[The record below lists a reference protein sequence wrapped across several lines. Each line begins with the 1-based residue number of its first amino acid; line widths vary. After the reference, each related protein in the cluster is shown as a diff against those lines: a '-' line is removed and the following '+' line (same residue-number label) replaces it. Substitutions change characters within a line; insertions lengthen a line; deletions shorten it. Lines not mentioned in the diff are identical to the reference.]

1 MSKSALEIS
10 EKNLVASV
18 QNWSELVA
26 LVEAN
31 RDNATLVYVDSA
43 GKLPLASATVAATG
57 TIISDA
63 TALTEQINVI
73 TDADGA
79 KGVILPVATEDSV
92 VIVINSN
99 ASSDLLVYPVL
110 LSQINALE
118 ASSAF
123 TVSSGQ
129 TATFVGRSATL
140 WNTAEMS
147 NVVVG
152 LTASGAE
159 LNVLDGVTAGTV
171 TASKGLVVDA
181 SKDLS
186 ALNDVGVVNLDA
198 GSSGVAGS
206 VDVFPTT
213 AASGKLAITCTD
225 QGSDITSIL
234 NLAAQTQAATITLPD
249 VNLATSYVP
258 LSTAALTLAE
268 IDTLTG
274 LTVTTAEINKN
285 DVTAQAETIDS
296 GVAASVLI
304 KNTKINNT
312 GAGAITLGVPDAT
325 MYGLVKTIE
334 MTVAGGDVTLALT
347 NVQGGTEAT
356 TATFAAVNDCL
367 VLIGGTSKWYVI
379 GESGVVLS

>member
-110 LSQINALE
+110 LSQINALG
-118 ASSAF
+118 ASNAF

-129 TATFVGRSATL
+129 TATFVGRSAIL

-147 NVVVG
+147 NVVAG
-152 LTASGAE
+152 LTASG
-159 LNVLDGVTAGTV
+159 
-171 TASKGLVVDA
+171 
-181 SKDLS
+181 
-186 ALNDVGVVNLDA
+186 
-198 GSSGVAGS
+198 
-206 VDVFPTT
+206 
-213 AASGKLAITCTD
+213 
-225 QGSDITSIL
+225 
-234 NLAAQTQAATITLPD
+234 
-249 VNLATSYVP
+249 
-258 LSTAALTLAE
+258 
-268 IDTLTG
+268 
-274 LTVTTAEINKN
+274 AEINKN

-296 GVAASVLI
+296 GMAASVLI
-304 KNTKINNT
+304 KNTKVDNT
-312 GAGAITLGVPDAT
+312 TSGAGAITLGVPDAT

-334 MTVAGGDVTLALT
+334 MTVADGDVTLALT

-367 VLIGGTSKWYVI
+367 VLIGGTSKWHVI